1 MEIDES
7 KNISIIDNT
16 IITSL
21 SHFYTSIRLIN
32 STNGAYFCLKVV
44 DSDMN
49 KREYNFYT
57 LEEAVYL
64 KNRLKKCETLDDVDK
79 LYNNLLLAESE
90 FVKLSSP
97 IKIEDN
103 KSFLPDKDFKNAII
117 NYYNQNNKR
126 ISVRRK
132 TTYSGGKWNIKFYKI
147 SHYELDGIKKVHKSL
162 LTPEDIRCVLED
174 PLESEDYELVDYSYV
189 TENTNPAYTPYF
201 HGVSLNLKQ
210 REKPKR
216 LDLRRL

>member
-7 KNISIIDNT
+7 KNVSIIDNT

-21 SHFYTSIRLIN
+21 THFYTSIRLIN
-32 STNGAYFCLKVV
+32 GTNGAYFCLKVI

-64 KNRLKKCETLDDVDK
+64 KNRLKKCITLEDVDK
-79 LYNNLLLAESE
+79 LYNNLISIDDYI
-90 FVKLSSP
+90 KPSSP

-103 KSFLPDKDFKNAII
+103 KTFLSEKDFKTAII
-117 NYYNQNNKR
+117 NYYNQNNTR
-126 ISVRRK
+126 ITVRRK
-132 TTYSGGKWNIKFYKI
+132 TTYKVQKWNIKFYKV
-147 SHYELDGIKKVHKSL
+147 SHYELDGKKKVHQKL
-162 LTPEDIRCVLED
+162 LTENDIKSILDEL
-174 PLESEDYELVDYSYV
+174 LESEDYELVDYSYV